1 MHWLSKK
8 STKIIMIMPAVILF
22 TVFFLAPIFISVYY
36 SFTDYSGIGAAKFI
50 GFKNY
55 QVLLNDKFFFIAL
68 KNTFIILIGIT
79 ITILPLSFIVA
90 LLLEKPFRGS
100 GVVQSMIFAPNVIAP
115 ILVGLIWLFILD
127 PKMGMINAILR
138 SIGLSDYQQQWI
150 GGKTL
155 TPYSVAF
162 VYLWQ
167 VLGFYTTINMAG
179 LRSIPADIYEA
190 AEIDGANYFQRIRKI
205 TIPMMKNTIV
215 INTIL
220 IITGGF
226 KIFETVKQL
235 TNGGPNHMSD
245 VLVTYMYDTTFTSS
259 RYGYGMA
266 VATVSFV
273 LCLIFSI
280 IYLVNVG
287 KSLEQKEG

>member
-36 SFTDYSGIGAAKFI
+36 SFTDFSVIGAAKFI

-55 QVLLNDKFFFIAL
+55 QVLLKDKFFFIAL

-100 GVVQSMIFAPNVIAP
+100 GAVQSMIFAPNVIAP

>member
-36 SFTDYSGIGAAKFI
+36 SFTDFSGIGAAKFI

-179 LRSIPADIYEA
+179 LRIPADIYEA

>member
-36 SFTDYSGIGAAKFI
+36 SFTDFSGIGAAKFI

-190 AEIDGANYFQRIRKI
+190 AEIDGANYFQRIQKI